1 MHPVPIS
8 VPALVTGA
16 SSGLGEGFARRLAGR
31 GHELVLVARRT
42 DRLESLAAELRPVS
56 GKPVEV
62 LGADLMT
69 AAGRERVCERLA
81 GGGPWLLVNNA
92 GFGTRGRFVDQD
104 AKREA
109 GEIAVNVLAVHQLM
123 RAALPGCVEALSGG
137 VINVASTA
145 GFQPI
150 PHMATYAATKA
161 FVLHLTEA
169 VASELGGTRVRA
181 MALCPGPTRT
191 SFGDVA
197 GVEDDFERLGPLF
210 MSVESVVRTALRAF
224 DRGDVIC
231 VPGVVNLAGAA
242 SVRLAPRFAVR
253 RLLEPVFRKR

>member
-1 MHPVPIS
+1 MHPIPAT

-42 DRLESLAAELRPVS
+42 DRLERLATELRAVS
-56 GKPVEV
+56 GAGVEV
-62 LGADLMT
+62 LGADLET
-69 AAGRERVCERLA
+69 AAGRNRVAGRLS

-92 GFGTRGRFVDQD
+92 GFGTRGRFVEQD
-104 AKREA
+104 PRREA
-109 GEIAVNVLAVHQLM
+109 AEITVNALAVHQLM
-123 RAALPGCVEALSGG
+123 RAALPGCVEARSGG
-137 VINVASTA
+137 VLNVASSA
-145 GFQPI
+145 AFQPI

-169 VASELGGTRVRA
+169 VACELQGGGVRV

-191 SFGDVA
+191 EFGEIA
-197 GVEDDFERLGPLF
+197 GVAEDFDRIGPLS
-210 MSVESVVRTALRAF
+210 MSADRVVGAALKAF

-231 VPGVVNLAGAA
+231 VPGIVNLAGATG
-242 SVRLAPRFAVR
+242 VRFLPRFAVR
-253 RLLEPVFRKR
+253 RVLEPVFRER

>member
-1 MHPVPIS
+1 MHPVPLS

-42 DRLESLAAELRPVS
+42 DRLERLAEELRPLS
-56 GKPVEV
+56 DKPVEV
-62 LGADLMT
+62 LGADLET
-69 AAGRERVCERLA
+69 SAGRNRVIARLT
-81 GGGPWLLVNNA
+81 GTGPWLLVNNA
-92 GFGTRGRFVDQD
+92 GFGTRGHFAEQD

-109 GEIAVNVLAVHQLM
+109 GEVLVNALALQQLM
-123 RAALPGCVEALSGG
+123 RAALPGCVETREGG
-137 VINVASTA
+137 VLNVASTA
-145 GFQPI
+145 AFQPI

-169 VASELGGTRVRA
+169 VATELRGTGVRV

-191 SFGDVA
+191 EFGDVA
-197 GVEDDFERLGPLF
+197 GVEGDFERMGPLF
-210 MSVESVVRTALRAF
+210 MSAGSVVSTALKAF

-231 VPGVVNLAGAA
+231 VPGMVNLAGAT
-242 SVRLAPRFAVR
+242 SVRVVPRFAVR
-253 RLLEPVFRKR
+253 RILEPVFRKR

>member
-1 MHPVPIS
+1 MHPIPAT

-42 DRLESLAAELRPVS
+42 DRLERLATEVRAVS
-56 GKPVEV
+56 GAGVEV
-62 LGADLMT
+62 LGADLET
-69 AAGRERVCERLA
+69 TAGRNRVAGRLS

-92 GFGTRGRFVDQD
+92 GFGTRGRFVEQD
-104 AKREA
+104 PRREA
-109 GEIAVNVLAVHQLM
+109 AEITVNALAVHQLM
-123 RAALPGCVEALSGG
+123 RAALPGCVEARSGG
-137 VINVASTA
+137 VLNVASSA
-145 GFQPI
+145 AFQPI

-169 VASELGGTRVRA
+169 VACELQGGGVRV

-191 SFGDVA
+191 EFGEIA
-197 GVEDDFERLGPLF
+197 GVAEDFDRIGPLS
-210 MSVESVVRTALRAF
+210 MSADRVVGAALKAF

-231 VPGVVNLAGAA
+231 VPGIVNLAGATG
-242 SVRLAPRFAVR
+242 VRLLPRFAVR
-253 RLLEPVFRKR
+253 RVLEPVFRER

>member
-42 DRLESLAAELRPVS
+42 DRLERLADELRPLS
-56 GKPVEV
+56 GAAVEV
-62 LGADLMT
+62 LGADLET
-69 AAGRERVCERLA
+69 AAGRNRVAGRLSA
-81 GGGPWLLVNNA
+81 GGPWLLVNNA
-92 GFGTRGRFVDQD
+92 GFGTRGRFAEQD
-104 AKREA
+104 VKREDA
-109 GEIAVNVLAVHQLM
+109 EVLVNAFAVRQLM
-123 RAALPGCVEALSGG
+123 RAALPGCLGARAGG
-137 VINVASTA
+137 VLNVASTA
-145 GFQPI
+145 AFQPI

-169 VASELGGTRVRA
+169 VATELRGSGVRA

-191 SFGDVA
+191 EFGNVA
-197 GVEDDFERLGPLF
+197 GVEEDFAQMGPLY
-210 MSVESVVRTALRAF
+210 MSAESVVRTAMRAF
-224 DRGDVIC
+224 DRGDVMC
-231 VPGVVNLAGAA
+231 VPGVVNQAGVT

-253 RLLEPVFRKR
+253 RILDPVFRKR